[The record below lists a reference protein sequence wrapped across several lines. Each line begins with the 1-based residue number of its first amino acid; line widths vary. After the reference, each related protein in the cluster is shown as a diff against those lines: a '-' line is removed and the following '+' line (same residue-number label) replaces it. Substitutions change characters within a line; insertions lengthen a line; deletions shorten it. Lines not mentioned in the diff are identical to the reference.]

1 MRTRLAARLAQQRS
15 KRQEWRR
22 AVNTWNSIA
31 WFPIC
36 VGLTAAG
43 LVVSYFIWRRR
54 GVRPAIRMGAWS
66 LVPLALYLTGS
77 ILLVGRIGSAVV
89 QFAQSFVFSP
99 KTWSGVVLLGVTVLI
114 LLVTGGIPLLTSSRR
129 RAKKKELKKAGQG
142 QGGQAATTTGGAVA
156 LPARQG
162 DRATVD
168 VGSPEPS
175 KVRASKRGKG
185 GGSDDDGLD
194 PEIAAILRRR
204 GIS

>member
-1 MRTRLAARLAQQRS
+1 VEA
-15 KRQEWRR
+15 

-43 LVVSYFIWRRR
+43 LVLSYFIFRRR
-54 GVRPAIRMGAWS
+54 GVRPAIRVGAWS

-99 KTWSGVVLLGVTVLI
+99 KTWSGVVLLGLTVLI

-129 RAKKKELKKAGQG
+129 RAKKRELKKAGQG
-142 QGGQAATTTGGAVA
+142 GQAGKAATTAGSAVA
-156 LPARQG
+156 LPASQG
-162 DRATVD
+162 NRATVETRA
-168 VGSPEPS
+168 PEPS
-175 KVRASKRGKG
+175 KVRAGKRGKDS
-185 GGSDDDGLD
+185 SDDDGLD